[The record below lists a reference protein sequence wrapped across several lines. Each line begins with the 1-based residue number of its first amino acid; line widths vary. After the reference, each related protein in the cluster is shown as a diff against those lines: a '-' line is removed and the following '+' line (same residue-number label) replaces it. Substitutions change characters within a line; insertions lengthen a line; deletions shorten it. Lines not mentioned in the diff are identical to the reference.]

1 MQKKRFKIFFG
12 IISISFFVVFCK
24 LFYVQ
29 IIEGGKFSGMSN
41 SKRIR
46 TVSID
51 TLRGT
56 IYDRNG
62 SILAVDKH
70 SFELTVMYRQL
81 YDAYSCLQQNILPK
95 LSEVKGLKITRNLCK
110 ECHFK

>member
-1 MQKKRFKIFFG
+1 MYRKRFKIFFG
-12 IISISFFVVFCK
+12 IILVLFLIIFCK

-29 IIEGGKFSGMSN
+29 IIEGGKFSGMSD

-46 TVSID
+46 TVNIN

-62 SILAVDKH
+62 STLAVDKH
-70 SFELTVMYRQL
+70 SFELTVL
-81 YDAYSCLQQNILPK
+81 YTKLFDAYSCLKQNILPAV
-95 LSEVKGLKITRNLCK
+95 SGV
-110 ECHFK
+110 